1 MATYILLVIIVII
14 IISLFNLNANNEII
28 YITSTNINDNYH
40 YLVRN
45 LDDKQKAANLLSY
58 ANTQGLILIEHLI
71 KKYPDDARIIKL
83 QKNYDPNS
91 LSESS
96 TDSEYTSYTV
106 NKGEKVILCLR
117 NTDNSLI
124 DKNTLMYVY
133 IHELAHIMTKKIGH
147 IDEFWQNFKFIL
159 KEAQNLR
166 IYEYEDYSKN
176 NKPYC
181 GIKITNNILDE

>member
-1 MATYILLVIIVII
+1 MGPQILLVIIFII
-14 IISLFNLNANNEII
+14 IITLFNVNANNEIV
-28 YITSTNINDNYH
+28 YITSTNIDDRYH

-45 LDDKQKAANLLSY
+45 LDDKQDAANLLSY
-58 ANTQGLILIEHLI
+58 ANKQGKILIEHLI
-71 KKYPDDARIIKL
+71 KKYPDDKRIIKL
-83 QKNYDPNS
+83 HKNYDPNS

-96 TDSEYTSYTV
+96 ADSEYTSYTV

-133 IHELAHIMTKKIGH
+133 IHELGHIMTKKIGH
-147 IDEFWQNFKFIL
+147 IDEFWDNFKFIL

-166 IYEYEDYSKN
+166 IYVYEDYAKN
-176 NKPYC
+176 NKEYC

>member
-1 MATYILLVIIVII
+1 M
-14 IISLFNLNANNEII
+14 
-28 YITSTNINDNYH
+28 TSTNIDDPHH

-45 LDDKQKAANLLSY
+45 LEDKQKAADLLSY
-58 ANTQGLILIEHLI
+58 ANKQGIKLIEHLA
-71 KKYPDDARIIKL
+71 KNYPDDVRIIKL

-96 TDSEYTSYTV
+96 VDSEYTSYTV
-106 NKGEKVILCLR
+106 NKGERVILCLR
-117 NTDNSLI
+117 NTDSSII

-147 IDEFWQNFKFIL
+147 IDEFWENFKFIL
-159 KEAQNLR
+159 KEAQNIN
-166 IYEYEDYSKN
+166 IYKYEDYSKF